1 MIGWKNDFDVVFH
14 LTFICIHIP
23 NRHTYTYSKHMHI
36 LPLLEH
42 PAFSLKTFFYFQ
54 FHASMLYAC
63 GVVLRCEIKCKK
75 CCVTKSK
82 CRSDL
87 TDTHTEKNSL
97 RNSLSFFISFLPILY
112 WQNLLLLYIVAHFT
126 YRTLCLHTNK
136 STCKERKMQKWIHT
150 HKRWEIP
157 QQNQI
162 WTFFVTSISILRK
175 KHEIHIVADV
185 KGKETGNE
193 RKKSWIEMENGI
205 SLSRDG
211 TIANRKNTR
220 K

>member
-1 MIGWKNDFDVVFH
+1 MRVALCCDAKLND
-14 LTFICIHIP
+14 
-23 NRHTYTYSKHMHI
+23 
-36 LPLLEH
+36 
-42 PAFSLKTFFYFQ
+42 
-54 FHASMLYAC
+54 
-63 GVVLRCEIKCKK
+63 KCKK

-97 RNSLSFFISFLPILY
+97 RNSLSFFISFLPTLY

-162 WTFFVTSISILRK
+162 WTFFVTSISNLRK

-185 KGKETGNE
+185 KGKEKLN
-193 RKKSWIEMENGI
+193 WNGKWHF

-211 TIANRKNTR
+211 TIANQKIRENKLQHKETRRKRR
-220 K
+220 KESTQELFTSNCTILSRKHWTKTLHSIFLYAMENII